1 LTEEPTDIKK
11 NRALFGGSLANFDC
25 SKGKAFEKEICTL
38 SNVLVYV
45 CVILLLFM
53 LLLGV
58 ADVMGRYLFRK
69 PIIGTLE
76 AFEILL
82 PAIVLLSLAY
92 TQRSKG
98 HITVDLFISHLPP
111 KARAILGFATTSWA
125 IILFGLIGW
134 QGIVLSLSYRETERV
149 ITNIRV
155 PMFLPRLLVPV
166 GAFAMCLVLIVDL
179 LHCISQIR
187 KRG

>member
-1 LTEEPTDIKK
+1 
-11 NRALFGGSLANFDC
+11 LANLGS
-25 SKGKAFEKEICTL
+25 SKGKAFEKGIRSM
-38 SNVLVYV
+38 SNILVYV
-45 CVILLLFM
+45 CVVLLLFM

-98 HITVDLFISHLPP
+98 HITVDLFIPHLPP

-125 IILFGLIGW
+125 IVLFGLIGW
-134 QGIVLSLSYRETERV
+134 QGILLSLSYRQTERV
-149 ITNIRV
+149 ITNIGV

-166 GAFAMCLVLIVDL
+166 GAFAMVLILIVDL
-179 LHCISQIR
+179 LHCIGQMK